1 MTGKRRVVLGEFVT
15 KVPLTK
21 AAKWKLY
28 SPREGD
34 IEREKEAER
43 KRGRQRI
50 RKKERERESARRGW
64 LSGAHSRIGSE
75 TEMIWIKQI
84 CLKGILEER
93 FVDPFD
99 N

>member
-34 IEREKEAER
+34 IERERERGREEER
-43 KRGRQRI
+43 KTKNQ
-50 RKKERERESARRGW
+50 KERERGRGKV
-64 LSGAHSRIGSE
+64 R
-75 TEMIWIKQI
+75 
-84 CLKGILEER
+84 EEGG
-93 FVDPFD
+93 
-99 N
+99 

>member
-34 IEREKEAER
+34 IERERGREEER
-43 KRGRQRI
+43 KTKNQKER
-50 RKKERERESARRGW
+50 ERERESARRGW